1 MPADHA
7 HFIIACFKE
16 GSRRPDFQH
25 KWMTPDTWAAIL
37 NKYCVND
44 SSLAFTGKQLLGAIN
59 SRKQA
64 HFQQELDLRGN
75 ITADHCGIFHDK
87 HTSMEALLLLG
98 AIMQPLK
105 GTALLKQRK
114 SGTKKYIMQQLY

>member
-1 MPADHA
+1 MPVDHA
-7 HFIIACFKE
+7 RFIIACFKE

-75 ITADHCGIFHDK
+75 ITADHCGIFRDK
-87 HTSMEALLLLG
+87 HRFHGSS
-98 AIMQPLK
+98 
-105 GTALLKQRK
+105 TA
-114 SGTKKYIMQQLY
+114 T